1 VSALA
6 PQRIVTPRLLDL
18 FRRVGGRVP
27 ASTLLAVLLI
37 ALGVLIVFALTTGA
51 YPIRAIEV
59 LAVLLQS
66 LGIDPNVA
74 TTEQQVGVLLDV
86 RLPRVLLGVLTGMG
100 FALSGAALQG
110 LVRNPLADPTLIGV
124 SSGAALGAATVIVLG
139 ATVFPGLSR
148 ALGGLLLPLA
158 AFGTGLAVTLAVYAL
173 ARISGRMVG
182 AVLLLAGIAATAA
195 AEAGIGLYTYIA
207 NDDQLRNITFWRLGS
222 LGAGSWH
229 TLALVTP
236 CVVVA
241 SAVILSLVKALNA
254 FTLGETSASH
264 LGVSVIRVKNLLIWA
279 AALAVGALVAF
290 TGNIGFIGL
299 VAPHMA
305 RMLGGPDHRV
315 LLPASALLGAI
326 LVVGSDLLA
335 RTMVAPAELP
345 IGIVTALIGVPFFIV
360 LLSSNRRNLGG

>member
-1 VSALA
+1 MSAVV
-6 PQRIVTPRLLDL
+6 PQRITIPR
-18 FRRVGGRVP
+18 FFGIRRPVGGCVP
-27 ASTLLAVLLI
+27 AGVLLS
-37 ALGVLIVFALTTGA
+37 ALVLGLVVLIVFALTTGA
-51 YPIRAIEV
+51 YPIRADEV
-59 LAVLLQS
+59 LALLLQP
-66 LGIDPNVA
+66 LHIDLAVS
-74 TTEQQVGVLLDV
+74 TTEQQAGVLLDV
-86 RLPRVLLGVLTGMG
+86 RLPRVLLGILTGAG
-100 FALSGAALQG
+100 LALSGAALQG

-148 ALGGLLLPLA
+148 MLGGLLLPLA

-182 AVLLLAGIAATAA
+182 AVLLLAGIAATSA

-207 NDDQLRNITFWRLGS
+207 NDDQLRNIAFWRLGS

-236 CVVVA
+236 CVVIGA
-241 SAVILSLVKALNA
+241 AVILSLVKALNA
-254 FTLGETSASH
+254 FTLGETAASH

-279 AALAVGALVAF
+279 TALAVGGLVAF

-305 RMLGGPDHRV
+305 RLLGGPDHRV
-315 LLPASALLGAI
+315 LLPAAALIGAI
-326 LVVGSDLLA
+326 LVVGSDMLA
-335 RTMVAPAELP
+335 RTLVAPAELP
-345 IGIVTALIGVPFFIV
+345 IGIVTALIGVPFFIA
-360 LLSSNRRNLGG
+360 LLSSNRR